1 MSEIK
6 RVLAELVEI
15 TEKEPIEGADLVELI
30 KVRGWQVVAQKG
42 LHEVGNLV
50 VYFSIDALL
59 PEIPE
64 FEWLRE
70 RCYVTEKSSQEGAGF
85 RIKTIKLRGQVS
97 QGVIIPFAELK
108 HLIPDDFEDLF
119 PGVDLTE
126 ALNVKKYEKPLPAHL
141 RGRAKGNFPSFV
153 PKTDEERIQNF
164 YSRFAH
170 KYIDDEWEAT
180 LKLDGSSMTNYIHPL
195 DNSFGVCSRNIDLT
209 ETEDNAFWQVS
220 RKLDIE
226 SKLRDWMDLNG
237 GPVALQGELMG
248 PGVQGNRENFKELD
262 FYIFNIFDITTQ
274 KYFNAYE
281 RQAFCA
287 AYGLKMVPFY
297 GVFKFD
303 DIGVDGFLDLADTGY
318 GGKSINHQIRE
329 GIVFKNLRDP
339 SISFKAISNRFL
351 LKEKD

>member
-15 TEKEPIEGADLVELI
+15 TEKEAIEGADLVELI

-42 LHEVGNLV
+42 IHEVGDIV

-70 RCYVTEKSSQEGAGF
+70 RCFVTENSSQEGPGF

-97 QGVIIPFAELK
+97 QGVIVPLRELRHLFAE
-108 HLIPDDFEDLF
+108 DEELF
-119 PGVDLTE
+119 PGVDVTE
-126 ALNVKKYEKPLPAHL
+126 LLNVKKFEKPLPSHL

-164 YSRFAH
+164 YGRFVH
-170 KYIDDEWEAT
+170 KYIDHEWEVS
-180 LKLDGSSMTNYIHPL
+180 LKLDGSSMTTYIHPL
-195 DNSFGVCSRNIDLT
+195 EFTFGVCSRNLDLT
-209 ETEDNAFWQVS
+209 ETEDNTFWQTA

-226 SKLRDWMDLNG
+226 NAVRDYYETTG
-237 GPVALQGELMG
+237 IAVATQGELMG
-248 PGVQGNRENFKELD
+248 PGVQHNRENLKEHD
-262 FYIFNIFDITTQ
+262 YYIFNIFNINEQ
-274 KYFNAYE
+274 KYFTAHE
-281 RQAFCA
+281 RKTFCHT
-287 AYGLKMVPFY
+287 YGLKVAPIY
-297 GVFKFD
+297 GIQKFD
-303 DIGVDGFLDLADTGY
+303 DIGVNGFLDLADTGF
-318 GGKSINHQIRE
+318 GGKSINHPIRE
-329 GIVFKNLRDP
+329 GLVFKSVNNP